1 MIKRIENMGSHLLS
15 DCQNIEEGMQVNVS
29 PHIYPVPAYE
39 IIASHCFDSAQ
50 RMSLDYVIMSTQ
62 LVMSTRLLMS
72 TQMSM

>member
-15 DCQNIEEGMQVNVS
+15 DCQNTEEGMRVNVS

-39 IIASHCFDSAQ
+39 FIASGCFDSALHT
-50 RMSLDYVIMSTQ
+50 SLDYVIMSTQ
-62 LVMSTRLLMS
+62 LLMS